1 LLAMRRTVFATLLL
15 VLSACSGRPADQ
27 PALGIVSGQVR
38 LDGQPLADATIF
50 FSPEGGG
57 RTSVGRTDA
66 EGRYALNYVGQE
78 EGAKVGKHV
87 VRVTTSQEVANPK
100 TGRSMHTAEKVPR
113 QYNDKSELTRD
124 VAEGANKID
133 LELTSAGP
141 KK

>member
-1 LLAMRRTVFATLLL
+1 MLAMRRTVFATLLL